1 MVDPAVESRL
11 EAGAELS
18 QLVSALTRG
27 EGIDAARAALV
38 NTAGDRAAAAA
49 TAVCANFQMM
59 NRVVDATGLP
69 APAPDHRLRQQ
80 LGLQEQ

>member
-1 MVDPAVESRL
+1 MVDPAVDPGL

-18 QLVSALTRG
+18 QLVSALTSG

-38 NTAGDRAAAAA
+38 NAAGGRAAAAA

-59 NRVVDATGLP
+59 NHVVDATGLP
-69 APAPDHRLRQQ
+69 APAPDDRLRQQ
-80 LGLQEQ
+80 LGLQDH